1 MKKEISESWYYKI
14 LILAG
19 YKIGSKYVLSFIWY
33 LSLYNISLFRYWLL
47 LTRTKMLK
55 KCPHIK
61 EEWPHFSWSISKN
74 NTLRISFNEPFCV
87 WCGWVWKF
95 LYHKILFL
103 IYLSLHYSQCINIT
117 SLLLLLGCFWYSLCM
132 YSMYI
137 SLIMCI
143 GDIDVWLHAQ

>member
-1 MKKEISESWYYKI
+1 MI
-14 LILAG
+14 LTG
-19 YKIGSKYVLSFIWY
+19 YKIDSKNDSSITRIIVEKLVFIDSSQDA
-33 LSLYNISLFRYWLL
+33 L
-47 LTRTKMLK
+47 

-61 EEWPHFSWSISKN
+61 KECPHFSWSISKN
-74 NTLRISFNEPFCV
+74 NTLRISFNEPLCV
-87 WCGWVWKF
+87 WCGWVWKL

-103 IYLSLHYSQCINIT
+103 IYLSLYYRQCINIT

-143 GDIDVWLHAQ
+143 VDIDVWLHAQ